1 MRKLVSVVVPI
12 YNAERFLGNCIDSII
27 EQTYQNLEVILVND
41 GSTDAS
47 LKIIRNYEKKD
58 KRIKVVTGHNDGVS
72 SARNKG
78 IKEATGEKIIFFD
91 ADDIMEHNTI
101 EYMMRESG
109 ADLVIGNF
117 DEIDE
122 YGKYI
127 KENILYK
134 NSKWLNLSKSENL
147 TFLMDTIPF
156 PGNKMY
162 SLKLIKDNDI
172 IWPDTPLGE
181 DQGFYLSYLSLC
193 RAVSV
198 ISKKIFKYR
207 VVSDSASHKV
217 NVNSMLKINIGFDY
231 AYDFAKV
238 HGTNKAFFENL
249 HNRRIGN
256 YYIQFLKYIYIQ
268 DNNERKEFFFHLYD
282 MISNEA
288 IQGKDYL
295 NNYSKMCVDVVQK
308 KYKYRILYLSKIFI
322 VYAKKKYK
330 DSNKLF

>member
-1 MRKLVSVVVPI
+1 MRKLVSVVIPI
-12 YNAERFLGNCIDSII
+12 YNAERFLGNCIDSILK
-27 EQTYQNLEVILVND
+27 QTYQNLEIILVND
-41 GSTDAS
+41 GSTDDS
-47 LKIIRNYEKKD
+47 LKIIRNYEKID
-58 KRIKVVTGHNDGVS
+58 KRIKVVTGNNSGVS

-78 IKEATGEKIIFFD
+78 IKVATGEKIIFFD

-127 KENILYK
+127 TENILYK
-134 NSKWLNLSKSENL
+134 TDKWYDASEPEKL
-147 TFLMDTIPF
+147 FFLMDTIPF

-172 IWPDTPLGE
+172 IWPNTPLGE
-181 DQGFYLSYLSLC
+181 DQGFYLSYLSIC
-193 RAVSV
+193 REVRV
-198 ISKKIFKYR
+198 ISKKIFRYR

-217 NVNSMLKINIGFDY
+217 NVKSMLKINIGFDY
-231 AYDFAKV
+231 ACEFAKL
-238 HGTNKAFFENL
+238 HGASKYFFENL
-249 HNRRIGN
+249 HNRRISN

-268 DNNERKEFFFHLYD
+268 DNKERKDFFFHLYD
-282 MISNEA
+282 MILNEA
-288 IQGKDYL
+288 IQGKVYL
-295 NNYSKMCVDVVQK
+295 NKYSEMCVKVVQK
-308 KYKYRILYLSKIFI
+308 KYKYRMIYLSKLFIF
-322 VYAKKKYK
+322 YAKRKYK